1 MLISNASGPLAVPAF
16 ATASAGQFI
25 VNQTACGG
33 VLAAGASCPIL
44 VTFKPAATGEQDGT
58 FGVSPA
64 NSPGPSSLLFS
75 GVSAAVSG
83 NGVDFTISL
92 NPSGGTVVAGDGTT
106 TTATLT
112 PIAGFDAP
120 LTVSCAI
127 AVGATAAVCGLS
139 TATVTPTS
147 ATTVVVSFTTT
158 SQYTVVGYSGYGG
171 RGLLWLA
178 AAASGWLLW
187 RRRKLA
193 LLLRGG
199 LLAALLATI
208 CLGLTSCTGKL
219 PDQNVAWTSPGNYA
233 VTVTATDGFLVRS
246 ATYSLT
252 VR

>member
-1 MLISNASGPLAVPAF
+1 
-16 ATASAGQFI
+16 
-25 VNQTACGG
+25 
-33 VLAAGASCPIL
+33 
-44 VTFKPAATGEQDGT
+44 
-58 FGVSPA
+58 
-64 NSPGPSSLLFS
+64 
-75 GVSAAVSG
+75 
-83 NGVDFTISL
+83 
-92 NPSGGTVVAGDGTT
+92 
-106 TTATLT
+106 
-112 PIAGFDAP
+112 
-120 LTVSCAI
+120 
-127 AVGATAAVCGLS
+127 
-139 TATVTPTS
+139 VTPTS